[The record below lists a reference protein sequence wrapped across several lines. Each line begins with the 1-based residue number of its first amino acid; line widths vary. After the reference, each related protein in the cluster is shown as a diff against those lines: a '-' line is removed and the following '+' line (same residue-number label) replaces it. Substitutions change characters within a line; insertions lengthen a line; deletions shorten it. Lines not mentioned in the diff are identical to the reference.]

1 MVITEAKVRV
11 AFIKWGTSYLYE
23 IGKKNPGGCAL
34 EFTTDQTKGMKFADK
49 TTALIVRDHLQEE
62 GYADIHGETLPL
74 EVRDEEI
81 GIALNL

>member
-62 GYADIHGETLPL
+62 GYADSLGKMLNL
-74 EVRDEEI
+74 DAVWEEI
-81 GIALNL
+81 GLALNL